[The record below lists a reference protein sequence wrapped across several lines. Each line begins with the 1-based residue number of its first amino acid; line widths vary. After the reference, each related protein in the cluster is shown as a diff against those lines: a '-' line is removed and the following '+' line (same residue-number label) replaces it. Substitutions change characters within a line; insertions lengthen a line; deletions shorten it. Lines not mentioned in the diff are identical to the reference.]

1 VVTGDYNPLQGV
13 RMDRV
18 ITVVLYMSLC
28 LLTWYSSE
36 IGALLVHLIAGVP
49 DVLELKVR
57 FTCKTNICM
66 Q

>member
-18 ITVVLYMSLC
+18 IMVVLYMSVC
-28 LLTWYSSE
+28 LLTWYCSE

-57 FTCKTNICM
+57 FTSKTNIFM